1 MKIAYIFL
9 NGELLGKKE
18 FYENFISENK
28 GDIFCAD
35 GGANIVYSLNLIPL
49 EIWGIQLFLDFAFLL
64 SRLMQYIR

>member
-1 MKIAYIFL
+1 MKKAYIFL

-35 GGANIVYSLNLIPL
+35 GGANIAYSLNLIPL
-49 EIWGIQLFLDFAFLL
+49 
-64 SRLMQYIR
+64 